1 MFGFWGENIYDC
13 QHTVNPPIFNE
24 LSNSSIN
31 VIELWPVLAGVKRWG
46 KIWSNS
52 YVLLHTDD
60 TQVVSM
66 VSSGR
71 SRNTQAMCL
80 LRELFWICAIYKID
94 LRAAY
99 INTADN
105 VLADKLSRIS
115 PNVKKKYFGKPVK
128 FMFCCSQGH
137 SGR

>member
-1 MFGFWGENIYDC
+1 MIASTQSIPQFSMSCQTQALTLKSFGLF
-13 QHTVNPPIFNE
+13 
-24 LSNSSIN
+24 
-31 VIELWPVLAGVKRWG
+31 LAGVKRWG